1 MNHPSETFQE
11 CRRRGI
17 DLTPDGD
24 RLTFTAPP
32 GAMTPELLSAVKQDK
47 AGIVERLN
55 APEFIRRQRWGVSPD
70 CELSLTRQRPT
81 LRDEDS
87 ALLVDHFATQPE
99 AVREWALRQAERYA
113 ASFPTWSKPSKAHA
127 ALLDVLLWQWV
138 RVLDLPETATRLNR
152 IHTALKLLR
161 SIRAESEHL
170 DRRQEARA

>member
-55 APEFIRRQRWGVSPD
+55 APEFIRRQRWGISPD
-70 CELSLTRQRPT
+70 CDLSLTRQRPT

-99 AVREWALRQAERYA
+99 AVREWSLRQAERYA
-113 ASFPTWSKPSKAHA
+113 VTFPEWPKQDRGNA
-127 ALLDVLLWQWV
+127 ALLDVLLWQWE
-138 RVLDLPETATRLNR
+138 RSLDLPTTAPRYSRTR
-152 IHTALKLLR
+152 TALKLLE
-161 SIRAESEHL
+161 SIRDETEHL
-170 DRRQEARA
+170 NAKEAQA